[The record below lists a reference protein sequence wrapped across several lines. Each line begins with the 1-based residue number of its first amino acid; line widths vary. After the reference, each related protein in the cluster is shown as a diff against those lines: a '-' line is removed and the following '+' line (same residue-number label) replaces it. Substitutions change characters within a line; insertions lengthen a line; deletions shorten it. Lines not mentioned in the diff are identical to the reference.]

1 MPQYAKLLEGLQ
13 DDLKFRNMIP
23 NINYGSTDS
32 ATVTQAYTGLDQEY
46 EGQTGEEGK
55 TDSKR

>member
-32 ATVTQAYTGLDQEY
+32 ASVTQAYTGLD
-46 EGQTGEEGK
+46 
-55 TDSKR
+55 